1 MFTRKYFFEY
11 ENLQQKKERK
21 IFLKKE
27 GKFKKK
33 KTHTHTHTHTN

>member
-21 IFLKKE
+21 IN
-27 GKFKKK
+27 K
-33 KTHTHTHTHTN
+33 KTHTHTQTN